1 MLKVSVADTGIGM
14 SQEQLASL
22 FRPFTQADASI
33 SRRFGGTGLGLAIV
47 RQLANLFKGGVEVES
62 AEGVGSTFRFS
73 ALLGVAERQ
82 PPEPTYRQHFSG
94 RRALVIDRNA
104 ILGEISRGVL
114 ADLGFTAEA
123 TAEAED
129 ALRRVDEGTAF
140 DLIVVDW
147 ARPSGEPAKF
157 IARLRAAGCKA
168 VAMTTTHLARETIEA
183 ELARDPMTANEV
195 ASVVEKP
202 ILAGLIAHQIETA
215 FGLRASPADA
225 GQQRAKIEAFAG
237 ARVLLVE
244 DNAINQQVASEL
256 LAQHGIQPVIADS
269 GEAALSA
276 LRAQTFDLILMDIQ
290 MPGMD
295 GWTTTRVIRNDLG
308 LRATPIVAMTA
319 HVTSGDRERSQQ
331 AGMNGHVDKPID
343 PGRLAEALRRWLGG
357 AAAPSAATP
366 PAATAAGNRRAANPR
381 AGDVPLDLEFGLH
394 NVNNNKALLR
404 RLLAEF
410 RDTRAGDAVK
420 IRSAILSGDWVAAR
434 SLAHSLKGASATLG
448 ARVVAEI
455 AGVLETMAGDQGAS
469 AREGQPIAL
478 AERLSAAFERF
489 AGVAEGAIA
498 QLAEEEKPAPD
509 ALPHPIKDLGALL
522 NHLKGLLNEGA
533 AEAEQA
539 AGDLERALSSSPLRV
554 SARRV
559 KDLAMDFDFK
569 SAADVLED
577 LRWQVEAENSAS
589 KQGLA
594 VAQS

>member
-1 MLKVSVADTGIGM
+1 M
-14 SQEQLASL
+14 
-22 FRPFTQADASI
+22 
-33 SRRFGGTGLGLAIV
+33 
-47 RQLANLFKGGVEVES
+47 RQLANLFNGAVEVES

-82 PPEPTYRQHFSG
+82 PPEPTYVKHFST

-129 ALRRVDEGTAF
+129 ALRRVDEGAAF

-168 VAMTTTHLARETIEA
+168 VVMATTHLARETIEA

-202 ILAGLIAHQIETA
+202 ILAGLIAQQIETA
-215 FGLRASPADA
+215 FGLRAAPEGGGKPRS
-225 GQQRAKIEAFAG
+225 KVEAFAA

-308 LRATPIVAMTA
+308 LRSTPIVAMTA

-331 AGMNGHVDKPID
+331 AGMNDHVDKPID

-357 AAAPSAATP
+357 EGGAQASSAVAPAAAAAV
-366 PAATAAGNRRAANPR
+366 GNRRTTNPR

-394 NVNNNKALLR
+394 NVNNNKVLLR

-420 IRSAILSGDWVAAR
+420 IRGAIQSGDWVAAR
-434 SLAHSLKGASATLG
+434 SLAHSLKGASSTLG

-455 AGVLETMAGDQGAS
+455 AGVLETMAADQGAS
-469 AREGQPIAL
+469 AREGQPLAL

-489 AGVAEGAIA
+489 AGDAEGAIA
-498 QLAEEEKPAPD
+498 QLAEEEKPEPASD
-509 ALPHPIKDLGALL
+509 ALPGPVKDLGALL
-522 NHLKGLLNEGA
+522 SHLTALLNEGA
-533 AEAEQA
+533 VEAELA
-539 AGDLERALSSSPLRV
+539 AGDLERALSSSPLQA

-569 SAADVLED
+569 GAADVLED
-577 LRWQVEAENSAS
+577 LRWQVEAGNSAS
-589 KQGLA
+589 GQGLA
-594 VAQS
+594 VAQR